1 MKEKTTIQRNV
12 EIGVLI
18 GLICAVVLSFSGF
31 DNACDNIR
39 QNVLRLHILAN
50 SDSEAD
56 QEIKLKIRDEILKT
70 TDIFEQCTD
79 LSSAVLVAEQQKE
92 LIEQAARKVLKE
104 NGFDYN
110 VSVEI
115 GESYFS
121 TREYDDFTLPAG
133 TYKSVIVKLGEAKGK
148 NFWCVLFP
156 AVCVPSATKHNLSE
170 SVSEKASEIAENPD
184 GYIMRFKAI
193 EWYESVKNRLK
204 K

>member
-1 MKEKTTIQRNV
+1 MKEKTTIQRNI

-18 GLICAVVLSFSGF
+18 GLICAIVLSFSGF
-31 DNACDNIR
+31 EHACDNIR

-50 SDSEAD
+50 SNSEAD

-70 TDIFEQCTD
+70 TNIFEECTD
-79 LSSAVLVAEQQKE
+79 LDSAVLTAEKE
-92 LIEQAARKVLKE
+92 KKLIEETARKVLVQ
-104 NGFDYN
+104 NGFDYD

-115 GESYFS
+115 GDSHFG

-133 TYKSVIVKLGEAKGK
+133 TYKSVIVRLGKAEGK

-156 AVCVPSATKHNLSE
+156 AVCVPSATKHSLDE
-170 SVSEKASEIAENPD
+170 SVSKGANEIAENPE

-193 EWYESVKNRLK
+193 EWYETIKNRIK

>member
-1 MKEKTTIQRNV
+1 MKEKSTIQRNI

-18 GLICAVVLSFSGF
+18 GLISAVILSFSGF

-79 LSSAVLVAEQQKE
+79 LDSAVSVAKQQKE
-92 LIEQAARKVLKE
+92 LIEQAARRVLKE
-104 NGFDYN
+104 NGFDYD

-115 GESYFS
+115 GDSYFS

-133 TYKSVIVKLGEAKGK
+133 TYKSVIVKLGKAEGK

-156 AVCVPSATKHNLSE
+156 AVCVPSATKHNLGE
-170 SVSEKASEIAENPD
+170 SVSGKATEIAENPD

-193 EWYESVKNRLK
+193 EWYESVKNKLK

>member
-1 MKEKTTIQRNV
+1 MKEKTTIQRNIEV
-12 EIGVLI
+12 GVLI
-18 GLICAVVLSFSGF
+18 GLICAVFLSFSGF
-31 DNACDNIR
+31 DNACNNIR

-50 SDSEAD
+50 SDSVED
-56 QEIKLKIRDEILKT
+56 QEIKLKIRDEILKS

-92 LIEQAARKVLKE
+92 LVEQAARKVLKE
-104 NGFDYN
+104 NGFDYD

-115 GESYFS
+115 GDSYFS

>member
-1 MKEKTTIQRNV
+1 MKEKTTIQRNI

-18 GLICAVVLSFSGF
+18 GLICTVFLSFSGF
-31 DNACDNIR
+31 DNACNNIR

-50 SDSEAD
+50 SDSKAD
-56 QEIKLKIRDEILKT
+56 QEIKLEIRDEILKT
-70 TDIFEQCTD
+70 TNIFEQCTD

-92 LIEQAARKVLKE
+92 LIEQAARRVLKE

-170 SVSEKASEIAENPD
+170 SVSEKATEIAENPD
-184 GYIMRFKAI
+184 GYIMRFKAM

>member
-1 MKEKTTIQRNV
+1 MNEKATKQRNI

-18 GLICAVVLSFSGF
+18 GLICAIFLSLSGF
-31 DNACDNIR
+31 DNACNNIR

-70 TDIFEQCTD
+70 TDIFEECTD
-79 LSSAVLVAEQQKE
+79 LDSAVLTAEKE
-92 LIEQAARKVLKE
+92 KKLIEETARKVLSK
-104 NGFDYN
+104 NGFDYD

-115 GESYFS
+115 GDSCFG

-133 TYKSVIVKLGEAKGK
+133 TYKSVIVRLGKAEGK

-156 AVCVPSATKHNLSE
+156 AVCVPSATKHTLDE
-170 SVSEKASEIAENPD
+170 SVSKNATEIAENPET
-184 GYIMRFKAI
+184 YVMRFKAV
-193 EWYESVKNRLK
+193 EWYEAIKKKLK
-204 K
+204 R

>member
-1 MKEKTTIQRNV
+1 MKEKTTIQRNI

-18 GLICAVVLSFSGF
+18 GLICTVFLSFSGF
-31 DNACDNIR
+31 DNACNNIR

-50 SDSEAD
+50 SDSVED
-56 QEIKLKIRDEILKT
+56 QEIKLKIRDEILKS

-92 LIEQAARKVLKE
+92 LVEQAARKVLKE
-104 NGFDYN
+104 NGFDYD

-115 GESYFS
+115 GDSYFS

-133 TYKSVIVKLGEAKGK
+133 TYKSVIVKLGKAEGK

-170 SVSEKASEIAENPD
+170 SVSEKATEIAENPD